1 MSGPQIFAI
10 ALAATNSAAL
20 GSWAWQWRGLISDDG
35 VLPVREAVEAWR
47 EKRSSSKAANSDAK
61 QADGKSA
68 MRSIRDD
75 VQLALKKASLFA
87 ILGGS
92 DAAVMAV
99 FAIGA
104 LGVLLLATGWL
115 PAIGAAL
122 CYISLLSLHGVSQPW
137 LGLQMDVALP
147 EADLVFAA
155 LYSFAW
161 ASPSAW
167 VFGMRW
173 LVFRT
178 MVACGIAKWTGGD
191 PSWRS
196 FGQRSAMSYHYETQP
211 MPNGLSQRAHWLP
224 DWVHGLLE
232 TGGTYFAEIAVPM
245 LYFAPFAT
253 LRALAFVITVGFNV
267 AIGATGNYGHLHLL
281 TITETIA
288 VLIPFSCP
296 RSGAAASWLSLAN
309 SCSSSSSWLVWSVQ
323 SIGALL
329 AWSLA
334 LGYAVLSCPPL
345 LRTMEPLIMLHES
358 LPGWDAVERWSKW
371 AEHHLH
377 ICNYY
382 SKFTQ

>member
-1 MSGPQIFAI
+1 MSGPQFFAI
-10 ALAATNSAAL
+10 ALAATNAAAL

-35 VLPVREAVEAWR
+35 VLPVRQAVEAWR
-47 EKRSSSKAANSDAK
+47 EKRSTSNPATNDAK
-61 QADGKSA
+61 HGDAKGA
-68 MRSIRDD
+68 GRSIRDD
-75 VQLALKKASLFA
+75 AQLALKKASLFA
-87 ILGGS
+87 ILGGG
-92 DAAVMAV
+92 DAAVVTV
-99 FAIGA
+99 FLIGA

-122 CYISLLSLHGVSQPW
+122 CYASLISLHGVSQPW

-167 VFGMRW
+167 IFAMRW

-224 DWVHGLLE
+224 GWVHGLLE
-232 TGGTYFAEIAVPM
+232 TGGTYFAEIAVPL

-253 LRALAFVITVGFNV
+253 LRALAFVITLGFN
-267 AIGATGNYGHLHLL
+267 ATIGATGNYGHLHLL
-281 TITETIA
+281 TVTEAIA
-288 VLIPFSCP
+288 VLIPFGC
-296 RSGAAASWLSLAN
+296 GAPGSWLSLAN
-309 SCSSSSSWLVWSVQ
+309 SCSGTSSWLAWSVQ
-323 SIGALL
+323 VVGALL
-329 AWSLA
+329 AWLLA

-358 LPGWDAVERWSKW
+358 IPGWDVVERWSKW
-371 AEHHLH
+371 AERRLH